1 MIDPHIQ
8 KLFSLGLGLEEPWH
22 ITSLEMVPSEKQP
35 SLLELHIAI
44 DFKEGSSFQY
54 PGFEQSCKVHD
65 TRERT
70 WRHLNFFQ
78 YRCYITAR
86 VPRIITPDGKVRT
99 VSVPWARSGSGFT
112 LMMEGVIL
120 TLVRHMPVRTVAREI
135 GEHDTKLWRLIDYH
149 VGQAL
154 KGQDFSDVSAIGVDE
169 YSHKG
174 HNYITV
180 FLSHPEV
187 ITDEAGRRKHA
198 GKARVLFVT
207 KGKDKDAVLRF
218 LERFKEKDGRP
229 EQVKVATSDMIHGF
243 RSAIGESFP
252 NAVVTVDKFHVI
264 KNCSDAVDSTRK
276 REIRSKDNAKTK
288 DLKETR
294 YIWLKNPDNLT
305 DKQRERLGQ
314 LLQTE
319 YLDTVQ
325 SYSCRLELQDFY
337 ETHKAYDEDML
348 SAFERLTIKFA
359 NSPVMEMRKF
369 AACLTRNAV
378 EILNYFQTLRTNA
391 ILEGFNSKISII
403 KSRARGF
410 KNMRNFMNMIYF
422 VCGEL
427 SLPLQPIM

>member
-8 KLFSLGLGLEEPWH
+8 KLFSLGLGLEEPWR
-22 ITSLEMVPSEKQP
+22 ITSIEMEPARKNP
-35 SLLELHIAI
+35 SLMELHITV
-44 DFKEGSSFQY
+44 DFAEGASFPY
-54 PGFEQSCKVHD
+54 PGLEQTCKVHD

-86 VPRIITPDGKVRT
+86 VPRVITPDGKVRT
-99 VSVPWARSGSGFT
+99 VPVPWARSGSGFT

-120 TLVRHMPVRTVAREI
+120 TLVKHMPVRTVAREI
-135 GEHDTKLWRLIDYH
+135 GEHDTKLWRLIDHH
-149 VGQAL
+149 VEEAL
-154 KGQDFSDVSAIGVDE
+154 KDQDFSDVSAIGVDE

-180 FLSHPEV
+180 FLSHPDVV
-187 ITDEAGRRKHA
+187 IDEAGRRKQA
-198 GKARVLFVT
+198 GNAMVLFVT

-229 EQVKVATSDMIHGF
+229 EQVEVATSDMIHGF

-276 REIRSKDNAKTK
+276 RELRSKDNAKTK

-325 SYSCRLELQDFY
+325 AYSCRLELQDFY
-337 ETHKAYDEDML
+337 ETYKSYDEDML

-359 NSPVMEMRKF
+359 NSTVMEIRKF